1 MSAKDTGNYADDFVE
16 ESDSDY
22 SDDFDEVEIED
33 DLAESDNEDEKGN
46 TNESGVIDQY
56 PDDFEELGEEDE
68 QVFCFNMLFTKIE

>member
-68 QVFCFNMLFTKIE
+68 QVFCFNMLFTNIE